1 MPGCVLTKEIRVT
14 YPALAISVDL
24 DLRVHRDGIRRTDG
38 HLGRVR
44 PGAPGAKPAE
54 LYRAGRMWKH
64 GGTIRY
70 PQPTEKGKG
79 NQ

>member
-24 DLRVHRDGIRRTDG
+24 DLRVHRDGICRTDG
-38 HLGRVR
+38 HLGRAR
-44 PGAPGAKPAE
+44 PGAKPAE
-54 LYRAGRMWKH
+54 LYQAGRMWKH
-64 GGTIRY
+64 GGPIRY